1 MTQSAMAVRRWP
13 RVRLHLRAVVSSTMV
28 IGWGLTALTAMIPY
42 FFLPKGQGSGGSEFL
57 GMARATWLSLHVW
70 LSFGMLALTL
80 GHVLLNRAGV
90 SRAFRVVSGRPRGR
104 SAAWGDAARRPAWRP
119 VAAWAAVA
127 AVVVGLVVGGLT
139 MAPGDEAD
147 GGLVGGRGRD
157 SEAHLEVPTTVP
169 SLTPLESG
177 TG

>member
-1 MTQSAMAVRRWP
+1 
-13 RVRLHLRAVVSSTMV
+13 MV
-28 IGWGLTALTAMIPY
+28 IGWGLTVLTAMIPY

-104 SAAWGDAARRPAWRP
+104 SAAWGAAAHGPVWRP
-119 VAAWAAVA
+119 VASWAAVA
-127 AVVVGLVVGGLT
+127 VAVVGLVVVGLT

-147 GGLVGGRGRD
+147 GGLVGGRGRG
-157 SEAHLEVPTTVP
+157 SETHLEVPAP
-169 SLTPLESG
+169 GSSITPLESG